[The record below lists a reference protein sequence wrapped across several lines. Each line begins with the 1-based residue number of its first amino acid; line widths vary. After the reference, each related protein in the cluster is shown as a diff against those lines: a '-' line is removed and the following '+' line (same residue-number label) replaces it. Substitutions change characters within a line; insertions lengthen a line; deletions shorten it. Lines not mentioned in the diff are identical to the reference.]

1 MESRG
6 NDASYPDGGNDAFG
20 STLHWGPYYAMNGY
34 LKTHAD
40 YKHPKSLGDDFH
52 VYGLQ
57 WTADRIF
64 TYLDTPS
71 NVIMDVPIT

>member
-52 VYGLQ
+52 VYGL
-57 WTADRIF
+57 
-64 TYLDTPS
+64 
-71 NVIMDVPIT
+71 